1 MSCLHLNGDFLAV
14 QSSLGTFWWR
24 FARARPRH
32 ARARC
37 TPGRAPSQKMHM
49 RRLQTAA
56 GAAAICAIVL
66 HAPVPTPLRSPTTSS
81 GGHARISAIPH
92 TPGTTSS
99 GGHARI
105 SAIPHTPGTTSSVG
119 YARIFA
125 IPHTPGTTSSGG
137 HARISAIPH
146 TPGTTSPGGYARIS
160 EPPHSRHDLFW
171 RSCSHICDPP
181 HSRHD
186 LFWRSCSHLR
196 SPAPSAKSLLGW
208 WGHLAALRGTNR
220 AASVGMSADG
230 AAGAECGSV
239 LEGKRAAGV
248 GYKGLAT
255 ATKIKTFYVTS

>member
-99 GGHARI
+99 VGHARI
-105 SAIPHTPGTTSSVG
+105 ST
-119 YARIFA
+119 

-146 TPGTTSPGGYARIS
+146 TPGTT
-160 EPPHSRHDLFW
+160 FW
-171 RSCSHICDPP
+171 R
-181 HSRHD
+181 
-186 LFWRSCSHLR
+186 LCSHLR

-255 ATKIKTFYVTS
+255 ATKIKTFLCHVMT